1 MNLIV
6 LIVVV
11 LVVLV
16 LALYL
21 VSLFPAPKEGGN
33 ILQIIR
39 ALLVILAIIFIV
51 GKAGW
56 LR

>member
-21 VSLFPAPKEGGN
+21 VSLFPAPKEGPFQ
-33 ILQIIR
+33 LYS
-39 ALLVILAIIFIV
+39 LATPNGHTQSTLTTGQGF
-51 GKAGW
+51 
-56 LR
+56 